1 MSSEDKLVSI
11 TLEDLDSLID
21 CYERPGNSHT
31 TLDSLFALRNY
42 QRWLKDPQSPKV
54 IYLDILT
61 VNNHWDRDGLFLL
74 VVSKQINIT
83 HFVCDYQNLL
93 GFRIIKLEYF
103 ECQQFYFILG
113 RKLPLFEHP
122 R

>member
-74 VVSKQINIT
+74 VVSKQINILSGKLVLHT
-83 HFVCDYQNLL
+83 LCVT
-93 GFRIIKLEYF
+93 IKISWDF
-103 ECQQFYFILG
+103 E
-113 RKLPLFEHP
+113 
-122 R
+122 